1 MDVLEA
7 PPPSYE
13 FASEL
18 PSYTLEANNPPSSIE
33 LPRTQFEHEYRYK
46 GDNLTLC
53 LGSKRLGVFRPTYG
67 WNDEISGY
75 VFVRSNIKKV
85 KSIILHIE
93 GTLVAGI
100 SEGGF
105 LVDQKRTTVLKAS
118 QTLVQASE
126 GSEDVTCIKGT
137 QYSFT
142 FPLPSYV
149 TGGSEFLPATSSVIH
164 AGMTVNVTYAVKV
177 EMIRNGKL
185 RANER

>member
-1 MDVLEA
+1 MDLLEA

-18 PSYTLEANNPPSSIE
+18 PSYTTLETNNPPPSVE
-33 LPRTQFEHEYRYK
+33 LPRAQGQEYRYK

-75 VFVRSNIKKV
+75 VLVRSNIKKV
-85 KSIILHIE
+85 KSIKLHIE

-126 GSEDVTCIKGT
+126 GSEDVICTKDT
-137 QYSFT
+137 QYPFT